1 MFAERCVGARQ
12 PLKECTG
19 YKCCGVFPS
28 LPPLVHTSE
37 IFCPLPNLF
46 QCTKAM
52 LLLHPCLVIPILGV
66 FWHRLLILLFPLPA
80 SPSWTLGPTC
90 RCEATGFPGA
100 EAWPW
105 IVESGSK
112 FSLLCV
118 YKSLSYFFISA
129 GPALGLL
136 HSIQLICFGI
146 FHSLFSPKKLFQP
159 RFLGNTWVKIPLGF
173 KNKRI
178 NQNMMNFPWGI
189 SALTPKEIVWSSAL
203 CVWGEDT

>member
-105 IVESGSK
+105 IVESGLK

-118 YKSLSYFFISA
+118 YKSLSYFLSQQ
-129 GPALGLL
+129 GLL
-136 HSIQLICFGI
+136 Q
-146 FHSLFSPKKLFQP
+146 
-159 RFLGNTWVKIPLGF
+159 GF
-173 KNKRI
+173 YI
-178 NQNMMNFPWGI
+178 LY
-189 SALTPKEIVWSSAL
+189 SSSAL
-203 CVWGEDT
+203 VSFILFFPQKNCSNQGFLETHG